1 MKNTNARNR
10 RNSDKAI
17 FLKINKRL
25 PVITFSLLLL
35 GAIAVSLVSH
45 ASNKNS
51 SDIPKSSILLWGNK
65 GIKGIVSML
74 DVSGSTQQPN
84 ISITTLGTPITQNF
98 DTLSATPSP
107 APSPMWTDDTTLTG
121 WYSQFSL
128 LPTNP
133 TTYRVDAGTS

>member
-25 PVITFSLLLL
+25 PLMAFSLLLL

-51 SDIPKSSILLWGNK
+51 SNIPKSSILLWGNER
-65 GIKGIVSML
+65 IKGIVSML
-74 DVSGSTQQPN
+74 DVSGSTPQTN

-98 DTLSATPSP
+98 DTLLASGSAT
-107 APSPMWTDDTTLTG
+107 WTNDSTIQG
-121 WYSQFSL
+121 WFHARSGSECKPFVRFTQFL
-128 LPTNP
+128 
-133 TTYRVDAGTS
+133 V